1 MTLPRSRDTAPSAA
15 NDDTIAKRYL
25 AEMTLDEKATLLTGD
40 SVWTTAAVPRL
51 GLPSLRMADG
61 PHGVRRTPSTGSMAF
76 SAHAATC
83 FPTASSTAATWDP
96 DLLREMGEAI
106 GREAIALEVDVVLG
120 PGVNMK
126 RSPLC
131 GRNFEYFSE
140 DPYLAG
146 RLAVGWID
154 GIQSLGVGASLKH
167 LAVSNQETRRMSVS
181 AEVDERALREI
192 YLPAFEQAVTAARPW
207 TVMCSYN
214 RINGVYAS
222 EHRQLLTDIL
232 RSEWGFDGFVVS
244 DWAAVHD
251 RPSALAAGT
260 DLEMPGPRPRRV
272 RSVIEAVHAGALD
285 EKVVDEAALRVLR
298 IIVRAS
304 ATPKGGSFDAAAHH
318 ALARRIAAEG
328 MVLLKN
334 DGVLPLATGGRI
346 AVIGRAAKEPRIQG
360 GGSSQITPTQVDSPI
375 DELVRSAG
383 GATIFYSPG
392 YDDEQHERP
401 DLVADAVAAAA
412 DSDVAVVFVALPVA
426 KESEAG
432 DRTDLD
438 LVPQHVA
445 LIRAVCAAQPR
456 TVVVLFNGSAV
467 VVAPWIDGA
476 AAVLEAWLSGQAA
489 GGAIA
494 DVLFGATEPSG
505 RLAETFPLRLE
516 DTPAYLNFPGDGDRV
531 RYGEGVYIGY
541 RWYEARDLPVAFP
554 FGHGLSYT
562 TFRYDHARVSTT
574 SFADVD
580 GVTVF
585 VDVTNTGGRAGSDVV
600 QVYVRD
606 VEASVQRPNKELRG
620 FAKVRLEPG
629 ETRTVEVRLDPRA
642 FAFWDV
648 RRRAWVTEGGAF
660 EILIG
665 SSSAAIHAVIPVTL
679 VESATN
685 SSTLTDMSPLQDWL
699 ADAAGRPGA
708 LELVQSL
715 APILGGVFGKAVTD
729 PDDLD
734 PHFHSYF
741 SAMPIRDLLEFAAPA
756 GGPEP
761 EARLLEL
768 ADSRRTAVSGHTSDS
783 PAFIGTRNG

>member
-1 MTLPRSRDTAPSAA
+1 
-15 NDDTIAKRYL
+15 
-25 AEMTLDEKATLLTGD
+25 
-40 SVWTTAAVPRL
+40 
-51 GLPSLRMADG
+51 MADG

-76 SAHAATC
+76 GAHAATC
-83 FPTASSTAATWDP
+83 FPTASSTSATWDP
-96 DLLREMGEAI
+96 ALLREMGQAI
-106 GREAIALEVDVVLG
+106 AREAIALEVDVVLG

-140 DPYLAG
+140 DPHLAG
-146 RLAVGWID
+146 QLAVGWIE

-167 LAVSNQETRRMSVS
+167 LAVNNQETRRMSMS

-192 YLPAFEQAVTAARPW
+192 YLPAFEQAVTVAGPW
-207 TVMCSYN
+207 TVMCAYN

-222 EHRQLLTDIL
+222 EHRELLTDVL

-251 RPSALAAGT
+251 RPRAVAAGT

-272 RSVIEAVHAGALD
+272 RSVIEAVHAGILD

-298 IIVRAS
+298 VIARAQ

-318 ALARRIAAEG
+318 ALARRVAAEG
-328 MVLLKN
+328 MVLLRN
-334 DGVLPLATGGRI
+334 DGVLPLAGGGRI
-346 AVIGRAAKEPRIQG
+346 AVIGRAAQEPRIQG
-360 GGSSQITPTQVDSPI
+360 GGSSQITPTQVDVPI
-375 DELVRSAG
+375 DELRRLAG
-383 GATIFYSPG
+383 DAEISYAEG
-392 YDDEQHERP
+392 YDDGAATRS
-401 DLVADAVAAAA
+401 DLVAAAVATAT
-412 DSDVAVVFVALPVA
+412 DSDVAIVFVAMPLDQ
-426 KESEAG
+426 ESEGG

-438 LVPQHVA
+438 LTSQHVD

-467 VVAPWIDGA
+467 AVAPWIDGT

-489 GGAIA
+489 GGAVA
-494 DVLFGATEPSG
+494 DVLFGVVNPSG

-516 DTPAYLNFPGDGDRV
+516 DTPAYLDFPGDGDRV

-541 RWYEARDLPVAFP
+541 RWYDARDLPVAFP

-562 TFRYDHARVSTT
+562 TFRFDDARASAAT
-574 SFADVD
+574 FADLD
-580 GVTVF
+580 GVTVT
-585 VDVTNTGGRAGSDVV
+585 VDVTNTGSRAGSEVV

-606 VEASVQRPNKELRG
+606 VEASVRRPAKELRG

-629 ETRTVEVRLDPRA
+629 ETQAVEVRLEPRA

-648 RRRAWVTEGGAF
+648 RRHAWVTEAGAF

-665 SSSAAIHAVIPVTL
+665 SSSAAIHAVVPVTV
-679 VESATN
+679 VESAALPP
-685 SSTLTDMSPLQDWL
+685 TLSDMSPLQDWL
-699 ADAAGRPGA
+699 GDVAGRPGA
-708 LELVQSL
+708 LELVRSL
-715 APILGGVFGKAVTD
+715 APILGGVFGEAVTD
-729 PDDLD
+729 PDALD

-761 EARLLEL
+761 EARLREL
-768 ADSRRTAVSGHTSDS
+768 SNSLRTN
-783 PAFIGTRNG
+783 AFVGTPND